1 MSSDSNP
8 EDLLL
13 PDGSRVVIDEFS
25 ILKQHE
31 SDVDVG
37 AVDRKLER
45 ALRRARAV
53 TLPEASPPEQVRAYL
68 LKYIARLEQTAED
81 ESERQAAADWRLR
94 VESATD
100 EQLWALSSPDSP

>member
-8 EDLLL
+8 EDLSL
-13 PDGSRVVIDEFS
+13 PDGSRVVIDEFTL
-25 ILKQHE
+25 IKQHA

-37 AVDRKLER
+37 PGESTLER

-53 TLPEASPPEQVRAYL
+53 TLPRTLPPEQVRAYL

-81 ESERQAAADWRLR
+81 ERERRDVADWRLR

-100 EQLWALSSPDSP
+100 EQLRALLSPDSP